1 MFASVP
7 YYIYFC
13 SFLFP
18 FFSLWTYQRWKPQS
32 FVLSIFLKMGHSRPL
47 FLYFSSFQHT
57 VDRKKCSNIYKFLLM
72 TGFEPRT
79 SGNRSDC
86 PSNWATTTAFFFLF
100 YSSYTSCF
108 IGLSFCVCFTHSKS
122 VLLCLSPPNVLLTL
136 TFSSFL
142 FHLWC
147 HSSHR
152 RRRRVVIIN
161 NNNNSNLLDLHSI
174 DPRWQSSFQ
183 ISLSP
188 SNPHENDFLS
198 VYPSTPSNFLCSYL
212 RQSSYSRLLWL
223 KLPFLLTC
231 LLPSLPSISPYFAS
245 ITFFL
250 HLVSLWLSFHI
261 RGMYYT
267 FYDQFVVGNN
277 AWHRFPV

>member
-1 MFASVP
+1 MLYRSFFLCLLYPLQIRLIVP
-7 YYIYFC
+7 I
-13 SFLFP
+13 
-18 FFSLWTYQRWKPQS
+18 
-32 FVLSIFLKMGHSRPL
+32 
-47 FLYFSSFQHT
+47 SSKRSP
-57 VDRKKCSNIYKFLLM
+57 DSN
-72 TGFEPRT
+72 
-79 SGNRSDC
+79 
-86 PSNWATTTAFFFLF
+86 FFFVPL
-100 YSSYTSCF
+100 
-108 IGLSFCVCFTHSKS
+108 
-122 VLLCLSPPNVLLTL
+122 
-136 TFSSFL
+136 
-142 FHLWC
+142 HLWC

-212 RQSSYSRLLWL
+212 RQSTYSRLLWL